1 MLNFADFGAE
11 RFVFFAGFGRDS
23 GVLPPFLKWFSFDLR
38 SVAASLLRSN
48 AHLKSNRTLF
58 SPGKKIVHNIQRKLL
73 KCQDDDKDMIYT
85 KTLFAFT
92 FY

>member
-58 SPGKKIVHNIQRKLL
+58 SPGKKLSTIFKEKLL
-73 KCQDDDKDMIYT
+73 KCQDDDKDVIYT